1 MEEKRIKNVRNQ
13 NQEIE
18 TEMEETQEIENA
30 FSEYRLE
37 IKDSQREVVE
47 KYWGI
52 SDIKSTELLLK
63 EFCNEKG

>member
-47 KYWGI
+47 NIG
-52 SDIKSTELLLK
+52 
-63 EFCNEKG
+63 EFQRSSQQNCY

>member
-47 KYWGI
+47 KYW
-52 SDIKSTELLLK
+52 
-63 EFCNEKG
+63 EFQRSSQQNCY